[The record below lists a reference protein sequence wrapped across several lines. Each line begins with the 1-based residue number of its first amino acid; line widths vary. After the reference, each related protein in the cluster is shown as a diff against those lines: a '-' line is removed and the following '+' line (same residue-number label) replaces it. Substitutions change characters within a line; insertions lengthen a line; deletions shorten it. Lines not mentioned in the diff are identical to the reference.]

1 MESTV
6 SLPLWLFTLLLVTAL
21 LLVLDR
27 ILLPGFRWY
36 LRRRV
41 NRMIEEVNAR
51 LDIEIRPFQLTR
63 KQALVDQLVFDEKVV
78 EAMKEYAAGHN
89 MPKEVVQAKVFRYAN
104 EIAPAF
110 NAYIYFRFG
119 YWLAKTLGRMLYRVR
134 VGFYDDGKLSQ
145 VDPDASVVFVMN
157 HRSNMDYVLVSFLV
171 AEKTA
176 LSYAVGEWARI
187 WPLQSLLKSMGAF
200 FVRRNSRNA
209 LYRRVLERY
218 VNLATRAGVCQAVF
232 LEGGLSR
239 DGLLR
244 QPKQGFLD
252 YMLRDYRAGSDR
264 DVVFVPVGINYDRV
278 LEDVSLVRKLDPQAE
293 SRSPW
298 FVIKTSVRFALKILL
313 MSRKKRW
320 LRFGYASV
328 NFGHPLSVFEYCREH
343 GIDLSALDQ
352 AARFEYVE
360 RLSHQLMDEIA
371 NVVPVLPVALM
382 SEVVVANQQDW
393 LSEFEAKSVAVA
405 RIEAL
410 RSQGAPIKISA
421 GACEDVLTAALSML
435 EGRGFIE
442 ARDGLVRA
450 QPEALDILSYYANSI
465 KQWSTD
471 LQPDAESCQGD

>member
-1 MESTV
+1 MASTV
-6 SLPLWLFTLLLVTAL
+6 AVPIWLFILLLVTAL

-41 NRMIEEVNAR
+41 NRVIDEVNTR

-63 KQALVDQLVFDEKVV
+63 KQALVDQLVFDDKVV
-78 EAMKEYAAGHN
+78 EAMKEHAAEHN
-89 MPKEVVQAKVFRYAN
+89 MPKAVVQAKVFRYAK
-104 EIAPAF
+104 EIAPSF

-134 VGFYDDGKLSQ
+134 VGFYDDGELSRI
-145 VDPDASVVFVMN
+145 DPNASVVFVMN

-187 WPLQSLLKSMGAF
+187 WPLQALIKSMGAF

-232 LEGGLSR
+232 LEGGLTR

-252 YMLRDYRAGSDR
+252 YMLRDYHRDIDR

-293 SRSPW
+293 SRSAW
-298 FVIKTSVRFALKILL
+298 FVFKTSLKFTLKILS

-328 NFGHPLSVFEYCREH
+328 NFGHPLSVFQYCQQH

-371 NVVPVLPVALM
+371 SVVPVLPVALM
-382 SEVVVANQQDW
+382 SEVVLASQPDW
-393 LSEFEAKSVAVA
+393 LSELGAKTVAVA
-405 RIEAL
+405 RIEDL
-410 RSQGAPIKISA
+410 RGRGAPIKISA
-421 GACEDVLTAALSML
+421 TACEDVLTAALSML

-442 ARDGLVRA
+442 TKEGLIRAR
-450 QPEALDILSYYANSI
+450 PEALDILSYYANSI
-465 KQWSTD
+465 KQWQTAA
-471 LQPDAESCQGD
+471 LPAVEP